1 MKVRVAGVWKSPT
14 PYVKVAGV
22 WKPYQQAYVKVSG
35 TWRRFYRKPDLLY
48 NANVLLESYVWVDQ
62 NTYYTVQVDASG
74 NVALGSTTNK
84 YTTEGYTIANIQ
96 AGEATSNGYPG
107 RRWLSVMYR
116 GNVPNR
122 DMDTITYAGQTSVAR
137 TVNGTYAAVPFDVTR
152 YDYGFAS
159 AIPVGSV
166 QNIYF

>member
-1 MKVRVAGVWKSPT
+1 MQVKVSGVWKSALPFAR
-14 PYVKVAGV
+14 VSGV
-22 WKPYQQAYVKVSG
+22 WRDADYGYVKVSG

-62 NTYYTVQVDASG
+62 NTYYSVQVDASG

-137 TVNGTYAAVPFDVTR
+137 TINGTYAADPFDVTS
-152 YDYGFAS
+152 YEYGFAS
-159 AIPVGSV
+159 VIPVGSV

>member
-1 MKVRVAGVWKSPT
+1 MH
-14 PYVKVAGV
+14 
-22 WKPYQQAYVKVSG
+22 AYPASG
-35 TWRRFYRKPDLLY
+35 EMQITGMLKFLEHGGGFIGSQTVYTTLRKPDRLY
-48 NANVLLESYVWVDQ
+48 NANVLLESFVWVDQ
-62 NTYYTVQVDASG
+62 NTYYSVQVDANG

-84 YTTEGYTIANIQ
+84 YTTEGYTITNIQ

-107 RRWLSVMYR
+107 RRWLSVMYF

-137 TVNGTYAAVPFDVTR
+137 TVNGTYAADPFDVTR